1 MGEIGLNFC
10 IQDRNKWREVVKTVV
25 QLRVLQ
31 NEENLLNKKAS
42 TKFIRSY
49 LVYGVDS
56 GVVLLT
62 KTFYVSVY
70 FFHTR
75 KT

>member
-1 MGEIGLNFC
+1 M
-10 IQDRNKWREVVKTVV
+10 KTVV

-31 NEENLLNKKAS
+31 NEENLLNKRAS

-49 LVYGVDS
+49 LVYGVDY
-56 GVVLLT
+56 GIVLHS

-70 FFHTR
+70 FFHTKK
-75 KT
+75 KTYDFSLCF